1 MEEKNQNNMANMV
14 QLTDTRLDCISIEI
28 AKDSMSADI
37 VIDITGISMRDFS
50 PTMIYNVITN
60 SKLNEE
66 MVNFSLIKEVV
77 DEVTNR
83 KKKVLP
89 INQVQDPSES
99 IVRQQIA
106 NGIQIVHG
114 IDGWVKFYHP
124 HNQRVVIKED
134 GSADFRNLEKFI
146 SIKKAE
152 KIATLFAGVPGKPG
166 KDVFGAVLNAPAIK
180 RPKITIGA
188 NIITTNNSSPEE
200 PEKIYIEYTS
210 ACDGVLFST
219 DESVTV
225 TTNDYK
231 FSEMGGIKDL
241 EIVVT
246 NNTDYT
252 LDNVRFEITYIKK
265 NGGVWKNKEIDTDMI
280 GSKSYMT
287 IKVPDTDRGTSVRCR
302 VISVES
308 SVLGL

>member
-60 SKLNEE
+60 SKLHEE

-106 NGIQIVHG
+106 NGIPIVHG

-166 KDVFGAVLNAPAIK
+166 KDVFGVVLNAPAIK

-200 PEKIYIEYTS
+200 PEKVYIEYTS

-225 TTNDYK
+225 SPELRIDQSVGITTGNVKYNGTVNV
-231 FSEMGGIKDL
+231 MGSIED
-241 EIVVT
+241 
-246 NNTDYT
+246 
-252 LDNVRFEITYIKK
+252 
-265 NGGVWKNKEIDTDMI
+265 
-280 GSKSYMT
+280 GS
-287 IKVPDTDRGTSVRCR
+287 R
-302 VISVES
+302 VECE
-308 SVLGL
+308 G

>member
-60 SKLNEE
+60 SKLHEE

-99 IVRQQIA
+99 IVRQPIA
-106 NGIQIVHG
+106 MGVPIVHG

-124 HNQRVVIKED
+124 HNQRVVIKVAH
-134 GSADFRNLEKFI
+134 GYF
-146 SIKKAE
+146 
-152 KIATLFAGVPGKPG
+152 
-166 KDVFGAVLNAPAIK
+166 
-180 RPKITIGA
+180 
-188 NIITTNNSSPEE
+188 
-200 PEKIYIEYTS
+200 
-210 ACDGVLFST
+210 
-219 DESVTV
+219 
-225 TTNDYK
+225 
-231 FSEMGGIKDL
+231 
-241 EIVVT
+241 
-246 NNTDYT
+246 
-252 LDNVRFEITYIKK
+252 
-265 NGGVWKNKEIDTDMI
+265 
-280 GSKSYMT
+280 
-287 IKVPDTDRGTSVRCR
+287 
-302 VISVES
+302 
-308 SVLGL
+308 

>member
-114 IDGWVKFYHP
+114 I
-124 HNQRVVIKED
+124 
-134 GSADFRNLEKFI
+134 
-146 SIKKAE
+146 
-152 KIATLFAGVPGKPG
+152 
-166 KDVFGAVLNAPAIK
+166 
-180 RPKITIGA
+180 
-188 NIITTNNSSPEE
+188 
-200 PEKIYIEYTS
+200 
-210 ACDGVLFST
+210 
-219 DESVTV
+219 
-225 TTNDYK
+225 
-231 FSEMGGIKDL
+231 
-241 EIVVT
+241 
-246 NNTDYT
+246 
-252 LDNVRFEITYIKK
+252 
-265 NGGVWKNKEIDTDMI
+265 
-280 GSKSYMT
+280 SK
-287 IKVPDTDRGTSVRCR
+287 
-302 VISVES
+302 
-308 SVLGL
+308 